1 MRIALFLIILL
12 QPKCLLAYT
21 ANKVWFDF
29 MQNGSYRVS
38 VSYTIP
44 ALREFREAYAVFKK
58 KKDAENFYWHLVRG
72 GEFSVNGPSQLH
84 FEPTKT
90 NPDPW

>member
-1 MRIALFLIILL
+1 MRPLFLAISLL
-12 QPKCLLAYT
+12 LPQNLWAYT

-29 MQNGSYRVS
+29 MRNGSYRVS

-58 KKDAENFYWHLVRG
+58 KKEAQTFYWHLVRG
-72 GEFSVNGPSQLH
+72 GEFSVNGPSSLR
-84 FEPTKT
+84 FEPTKLA
-90 NPDPW
+90 PDPW